1 MFEMIKQEL
10 LISLCER
17 QNNFKRS
24 TGRVKTQTEMQ
35 MKVQNT

>member
-10 LISLCER
+10 LISLCKR
-17 QNNFKRS
+17 QNNLKCS